1 MKKLLKNSRFWLMV
15 GNIFNAG
22 FGFLSIGILAR
33 TLSTNDFGSWVIF
46 VTNMGFV
53 EMIRS
58 GFVYQALVKYVSS
71 ADNEQDIRRVTSA
84 AWQISI
90 LLSAF
95 LAFMIFISQ
104 FLFSAG
110 IKANHFELFF
120 QYYPLILIMML
131 PINMSVWVAH
141 ANQKYFKMWLINFL
155 SSFPFLLIIFIFK
168 SSILIDIL
176 WVFALIRAMLG
187 LLCLFD
193 LKYAFPL
200 KFDWKTIKEMFGFS
214 KYTVITTVASNVLKS
229 ADVILINAFLG
240 PTMVAIYNIPL
251 KLLEVVE
258 IPLRSWAM
266 SAFPRLSK
274 LASEGKFAQFKSNF
288 TKEVKYFTLLL
299 LPFLGIA
306 FHFSEQI
313 ITLYAGEGFVA
324 ASPILKVFIVYLL
337 VMPLDR
343 YLGIALD
350 SVNLPHINTMKVVL
364 MASLNIFGDWY
375 ILSHR
380 LDLSAVALV
389 TVVNTLFGIFVGLF
403 FMNKKLSEQNV
414 EFFIPANSK

>member
-1 MKKLLKNSRFWLMV
+1 
-15 GNIFNAG
+15 
-22 FGFLSIGILAR
+22 
-33 TLSTNDFGSWVIF
+33 
-46 VTNMGFV
+46 
-53 EMIRS
+53 
-58 GFVYQALVKYVSS
+58 
-71 ADNEQDIRRVTSA
+71 
-84 AWQISI
+84 
-90 LLSAF
+90 
-95 LAFMIFISQ
+95 
-104 FLFSAG
+104 
-110 IKANHFELFF
+110 
-120 QYYPLILIMML
+120 
-131 PINMSVWVAH
+131 
-141 ANQKYFKMWLINFL
+141 
-155 SSFPFLLIIFIFK
+155 
-168 SSILIDIL
+168 
-176 WVFALIRAMLG
+176 
-187 LLCLFD
+187 
-193 LKYAFPL
+193 
-200 KFDWKTIKEMFGFS
+200 MFGFS
-214 KYTVITTVASNVLKS
+214 KYTVITTVASNILKS

>member
-1 MKKLLKNSRFWLMV
+1 MEKILKNSRFWLMV

-58 GFVYQALVKYVSS
+58 GFVYQSLVKYVSS
-71 ADNEQDIRRVTSA
+71 ADNEKDICRVTSA

-90 LLSAF
+90 ILSAF
-95 LAFMIFISQ
+95 LAFLIFISQ
-104 FLFSAG
+104 FLFSEG

-120 QYYPLILIMML
+120 QYYPLILVMML

-155 SSFPFLLIIFIFK
+155 SSFPFLLIIFVFK
-168 SSILIDIL
+168 SSILIEIL
-176 WVFALIRAMLG
+176 WVFAIIRAMLG
-187 LLCLFD
+187 LICLFD

-200 KFDWKTIKEMFGFS
+200 KFDWTTIKEMFGFS
-214 KYTVITTVASNVLKS
+214 KYTVLTTVASNVLKS

-274 LASEGKFAQFKSNF
+274 LASEGKFGQFKSNF
-288 TKEVKYFTLLL
+288 IKEVKYFTLFL

-313 ITLYAGEGFVA
+313 VTLYAGEGFVV
-324 ASPILKVFIVYLL
+324 ASPILKVFTIYLL

-350 SVNLPHINTMKVVL
+350 SVNLPHINSMKVVL

-375 ILSHR
+375 ILSHH
-380 LDLSAVALV
+380 LNLSAVAMV